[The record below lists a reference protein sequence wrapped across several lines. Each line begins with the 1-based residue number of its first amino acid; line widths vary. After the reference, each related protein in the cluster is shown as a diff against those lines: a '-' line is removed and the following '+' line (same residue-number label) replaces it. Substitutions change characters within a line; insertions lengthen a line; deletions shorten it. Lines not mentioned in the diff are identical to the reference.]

1 MKNKSA
7 TIKQLLESLQ
17 YCNDYIKIYPKR
29 DERLVISNS
38 KFYTLKHCVMDYI
51 LRNHE
56 QLNIEIG
63 ICVIQDAEYSSLVY
77 IPLRHNGVLYE
88 FHQILD
94 NIQDALIASN
104 APIIYTHI
112 PYERKSKLLDEDIK
126 TFVNNIKY
134 IKHFVWNHYNKTLAN
149 PELFKTKPV
158 QYIHLVAVC
167 NPHVVIQFDCNGAM
181 LTYNTRVHLKYK
193 GEYIKKSTKLSI
205 IRKRLNEHI
214 AAREYI
220 IKKSIKKIKNKK

>member
-17 YCNDYIKIYPKR
+17 YCNDYIKVYHAR
-29 DERLVISNS
+29 NTISNT
-38 KFYTLKHCVMDYI
+38 KFYSLKQCVMDFI
-51 LRNHE
+51 LRNRE

-63 ICVIQDAEYSSLVY
+63 ICVIQEAEYSSLVY
-77 IPLRHNGVLYE
+77 IPLRYNGVLYE
-88 FHQILD
+88 FHQVLD

-104 APIIYTHI
+104 APIIYTPI

-126 TFVNNIKY
+126 TFTKNVKY

-158 QYIHLVAVC
+158 QYIHLVSVC
-167 NPHVVIQFDCNGAM
+167 NPNVVIQFDCNGAM

-193 GEYIKKSTKLSI
+193 GEYIKKSAKLGM

-220 IKKSIKKIKNKK
+220 IKKSIKNKK

>member
-17 YCNDYIKIYPKR
+17 YCNDYIKVYHAR
-29 DERLVISNS
+29 NTISNT
-38 KFYTLKHCVMDYI
+38 KFYSLKQCVMDFI
-51 LRNHE
+51 LRNRE

-63 ICVIQDAEYSSLVY
+63 ICVIQEAEYSSLVY
-77 IPLRHNGVLYE
+77 IPLRYNGVLYE
-88 FHQILD
+88 FHQVLD

-104 APIIYTHI
+104 APIIYTPM
-112 PYERKSKLLDEDIK
+112 PYERKSKLVDEDIK
-126 TFVNNIKY
+126 TFTKNIKY

-158 QYIHLVAVC
+158 QYIHLVSVC

-193 GEYIKKSTKLSI
+193 GEYIKKSTKHGM
-205 IRKRLNEHI
+205 IRKRLNKHI

-220 IKKSIKKIKNKK
+220 IKKSIKNKK